1 MAQVLTIPAAESN
14 SKSLKK
20 KKSRSLQSEMIFAHV
35 RDWFDSNMREVDAE
49 LVEESTW
56 GILHSC
62 ENQQN

>member
-14 SKSLKK
+14 SKSLK

>member
-1 MAQVLTIPAAESN
+1 
-14 SKSLKK
+14 
-20 KKSRSLQSEMIFAHV
+20 MIFAHV

-62 ENQQN
+62 ESQQN

>member
-1 MAQVLTIPAAESN
+1 MAKVLTAIPATESN
-14 SKSLKK
+14 VKTLE
-20 KKSRSLQSEMIFAHV
+20 KKSRSAQSEMIFAHV

>member
-20 KKSRSLQSEMIFAHV
+20 KSRSAQSEMIFAHV

>member
-1 MAQVLTIPAAESN
+1 MANVLTAIAARESN
-14 SKSLKK
+14 VKSL